1 MVLRSTFGGY
11 VAPVTGWP
19 RYVAPALCY
28 VALLRP
34 FSWCYVAQR
43 VCYVAPTEPLRSTN
57 GVLCSTIRGPKGAR
71 GTTVATM
78 GG

>member
-34 FSWCYVAQR
+34 FSWCYVA
-43 VCYVAPTEPLRSTN
+43 PTEPLRSTK
-57 GVLCSTIRGPKGAR
+57 GVLRSTIRGPKGAR